1 MVELK
6 AQANALLAKSAELE
20 TESLSIDNKE
30 PGWGTKIL
38 AWIKGSNFMVSN
50 WGKSYDEMKKKE
62 DAYLAESNHDD
73 KVGLETKAKIY
84 KDAWMKLSNEIE
96 SLMNQ
101 NNFKDPEIKQPKVK
115 EINRIEDLNN
125 EFEKEKLAIDKRNAD
140 GLSTELDY
148 RNQLTDLNNE
158 FINVRLKGIDKLS
171 DKEEK
176 SSTDFQ
182 KKILNENKQNVKAVE
197 DYYKNIVKIMDDYD
211 KEIKRQDAENIKD
224 IEKNKKKIE
233 ELDKEEE
240 AQTSGRIKRII
251 DEKEKAAKRDIE
263 LKHAELK
270 AAKEITQAILDI
282 AQTISDAILERQLQ
296 QLDKKDKA
304 LKASHDN
311 EIRFIEQSGMTSLQ
325 QTKAKAKVEAEFEA
339 QQKKIDRDRSTA
351 QKKAAKINRDISIAN
366 IIAKTAEAI
375 MADLTIPVG
384 GEILAVATA
393 AIGAAELARVIAT
406 PLPQYAKGRGKGKDE
421 FAIVGEAGREAILRG
436 DGRLEI
442 TPNAPTKTF
451 LKADDMVLNN
461 SELMSAIYRT
471 AMVKLADGSKVSTD
485 SIQMALLEKTDEEI
499 IELKGLRQDLRAKNL
514 TANYYGLSGF
524 ESYRQSNIR

>member
-1 MVELK
+1 MEGLATAFRTGTGWGDAIKSEARVKAAAKMEQSKKYLEEYKKLFEDYNKLLK
-6 AQANALLAKSAELE
+6 
-20 TESLSIDNKE
+20 DNKLTD
-30 PGWGTKIL
+30 PDPKITKPPTTPT
-38 AWIKGSNFMVSN
+38 AT
-50 WGKSYDEMKKKE
+50 KS
-62 DAYLAESNHDD
+62 
-73 KVGLETKAKIY
+73 V
-84 KDAWMKLSNEIE
+84 
-96 SLMNQ
+96 
-101 NNFKDPEIKQPKVK
+101 
-115 EINRIEDLNN
+115 NRIEDLKKQMDDKLAMKQIQDSKEYKSEEELRKDELIIYQKYATLKLEAITNLN
-125 EFEKEKLAIDKRNAD
+125 DKEKESKIKLESDILKNTQSIVSKQSAEYEK
-140 GLSTELDY
+140 L
-148 RNQLTDLNNE
+148 QKH
-158 FINVRLKGIDKLS
+158 NV
-171 DKEEK
+171 EA
-176 SSTDFQ
+176 
-182 KKILNENKQNVKAVE
+182 KK
-197 DYYKNIVKIMDDYD
+197 
-211 KEIKRQDAENIKD
+211 KEIKESIQSNEERVKGEKKTCDEIDRIGEDAWQKQ
-224 IEKNKKKIE
+224 KKRE
-233 ELDKEEE
+233 EEE
-240 AQTSGRIKRII
+240 ANKQKELQSARLKA
-251 DEKEKAAKRDIE
+251 EKEIS
-263 LKHAELK
+263 
-270 AAKEITQAILDI
+270 QAIFDI
-282 AQTISDAILERQLQ
+282 AQTISDAILARELQ
-296 QLDKKDKA
+296 RLDTKDKA
-304 LKASHDN
+304 LQESHKN
-311 EIRFIEQSGMTSLQ
+311 ELRFIEQSGMTSLQ
-325 QTKAKAKVEAEFEA
+325 QTKAKAKLEAEFEA
-339 QQKKIDRDRSTA
+339 QQKKIDRDRITA
-351 QKKAAKINRDISIAN
+351 QRKAAKINRDISIAN